1 MSDNKEV
8 VDVIVKMVVISA
20 VAAALLGITYGPT
33 QDALHELQAKQQ
45 EEALKAI
52 LPAATTFPEVTD
64 GVDEEGNPIVLYYR
78 GVDASGNIVG
88 YVVKRQQVGAQGMI
102 ELIAGVSADYSSITG
117 TQIMKHSETPGLGAL
132 IVDDGFKNQF
142 TNIPVADLSLKS
154 KGGQVDAITGA
165 TISSQAVV
173 DALHGA
179 VDVVTA
185 QEA

>member
-8 VDVIVKMVVISA
+8 IDVIVKMVVISA

-33 QDALHELQAKQQ
+33 QAKLHELQAQQ
-45 EEALKAI
+45 QIDALKVI
-52 LPAATTFPEVTD
+52 LPAADDFEEVTD
-64 GVDEEGNPIVLYYR
+64 GVDDAGEPIVLYYR
-78 GVDASGNIVG
+78 GVDTSGNTVG
-88 YVVKRQQVGAQGMI
+88 YAVKKQEVGAQGII
-102 ELIAGVSADYSSITG
+102 ELLAGVSADYSSITG
-117 TQIMKHSETPGLGAL
+117 MQVMKHSETPGLGAR
-132 IVDDGFKNQF
+132 IVEDGFRGQF
-142 TNIPVADLSLKS
+142 TNMPVADVSLKS

-179 VDVVTA
+179 VDVVAA